1 MKKIIVIFLVVV
13 AMAAPLFARGG
24 KEAATETGPSKIS
37 YMIRDIGRYQTNPE
51 KHIPLSHLAEKFN
64 IEWDLIVTPS
74 GDFNTKLSVT
84 LVSGDIPDIIIY
96 HGRDWPVVIN
106 GYGLDGY
113 FLDFKPY
120 IDGGKM
126 PNLLKNFYSKIPN
139 SIKNSM
145 TDDGKIYYIGR
156 LKTTT
161 DDNFSQAFCHRKDIL
176 AQHNITPG
184 KTFDE
189 FYANL
194 KQLKQLY
201 PDKYPFSVPHG
212 LGWMINQFAPLFE
225 TGIGKGYTQDFQG
238 VYYDQWDDPPRFVRA
253 GTNDKYKTMLQYL
266 NKLYAEGLLHP
277 EFNSDRGRATYHK
290 LIVNNQIYMGI
301 NSSYVTSDTVTVAGQ
316 KENNNPNFEWAWS
329 EFPSY
334 TGPGRTH
341 SYLDVDSGGKV
352 ISAKS
357 EHIDK
362 LVQMFDYMCTDDY
375 YRFEFWGIEGETYKI
390 GGDGKPER
398 LEHMITTQ
406 AQWDRG
412 MVGDDTGIIGYFP
425 GQQEA
430 GARPRARAQLKYY
443 DNREGNGSAL
453 PDDPYLAFTEEEVEQ
468 LATFNA
474 VKTYGLE
481 MAIKFI
487 TGEESFA
494 KWDDYKARLVEFGA
508 DKIVSIYSQA
518 FERYKKRTP

>member
-1 MKKIIVIFLVVV
+1 
-13 AMAAPLFARGG
+13 
-24 KEAATETGPSKIS
+24 
-37 YMIRDIGRYQTNPE
+37 MIRDLGRYQTNPE